1 MRKSVIVKK
10 TSRME
15 NKNPMKL
22 KMQGF
27 RDFFFIRK
35 LGLALSSYGNIN
47 WNAGWIIGKT
57 KDVFLSIHMRPK
69 FSKDVKLKSTYK
81 IYSEDLAVIL
91 QGPIGGIE
99 QFVEETVKLYAVI
112 FEGAKIIVST
122 WKGVDSK
129 VVSRLESLGAIVILN
144 DVPNDS
150 GWWNVDLQTKSTSSA
165 ISYAKEKNI
174 KYCLKTRVDFRIY
187 KPNSFAYLKS
197 LLDVFPINNLNFQ
210 KARLIT
216 TSLLTLKYR
225 VYGVTDILMFGTTY
239 DMARYWSSENFN
251 DGLKRCNFGNHPSV
265 INGTPVVTEI
275 FLCARYLHD
284 IGEPLEWSLEHWWEM
299 LRKYFCV
306 IDADS
311 LDLLETKYDCMYEK
325 RFYKSYTLPSSRS
338 VEFSDWLSLYSEKD
352 MHWGDLN
359 LKEEWEVRDGNLRKV
374 RIL

>member
-122 WKGVDSK
+122 Y
-129 VVSRLESLGAIVILN
+129 
-144 DVPNDS
+144 
-150 GWWNVDLQTKSTSSA
+150 STFSYCSSV
-165 ISYAKEKNI
+165 K
-174 KYCLKTRVDFRIY
+174 
-187 KPNSFAYLKS
+187 
-197 LLDVFPINNLNFQ
+197 
-210 KARLIT
+210 
-216 TSLLTLKYR
+216 
-225 VYGVTDILMFGTTY
+225 
-239 DMARYWSSENFN
+239 
-251 DGLKRCNFGNHPSV
+251 
-265 INGTPVVTEI
+265 
-275 FLCARYLHD
+275 
-284 IGEPLEWSLEHWWEM
+284 
-299 LRKYFCV
+299 
-306 IDADS
+306 
-311 LDLLETKYDCMYEK
+311 
-325 RFYKSYTLPSSRS
+325 
-338 VEFSDWLSLYSEKD
+338 
-352 MHWGDLN
+352 
-359 LKEEWEVRDGNLRKV
+359 
-374 RIL
+374 